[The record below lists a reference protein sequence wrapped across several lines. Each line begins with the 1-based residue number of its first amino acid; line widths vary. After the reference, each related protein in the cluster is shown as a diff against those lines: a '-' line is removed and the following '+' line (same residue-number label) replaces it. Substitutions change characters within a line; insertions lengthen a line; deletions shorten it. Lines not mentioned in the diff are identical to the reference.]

1 MNTMMQLLVV
11 LAVLLVQGAIAEA
24 QLPHTVPPGTHDTEG
39 FVKGTQLLDRCQSE
53 TVVNKT
59 FCLSYI
65 VGVTDVIGMTQ
76 AMQHENTTGRP
87 VWEQT
92 AVCFPENVQGTQV
105 RDIVVKFLVEFPERR
120 GDPAAELVL
129 VALIKAWGCPAK

>member
-1 MNTMMQLLVV
+1 MKMMMRLMLL
-11 LAVLLVQGAIAEA
+11 LAAMPALGAVAEP
-24 QLPHTVPPGTHDTEG
+24 QLPHTVPPGTHDTNG

-65 VGVTDVIGMTQ
+65 VGVADAIGLTQ
-76 AMQHENTTGRP
+76 AMQHENITGTP
-87 VWEQT
+87 VWRQT
-92 AVCFPENVQGTQV
+92 AVCFPENVQGPQV
-105 RDIVVKFLVEFPERR
+105 RDIVVKFLVAYPERR

-129 VALIKAWGCPAK
+129 VALVRAWGCPAK